1 MSKQTK
7 KLRRKAVNKLTKYR
21 EEIKHAHP
29 DQMLEDNTNLL
40 YQAREERTQQLED
53 TLNKDKSE

>member
-7 KLRRKAVNKLTKYR
+7 KLKQKAVNKLKKYR

-29 DQMLEDNTNLL
+29 DQMIEDSTKLL
-40 YQAREERTQQLED
+40 HQARKERTQQLED
-53 TLNKDKSE
+53 TLNKDKNE